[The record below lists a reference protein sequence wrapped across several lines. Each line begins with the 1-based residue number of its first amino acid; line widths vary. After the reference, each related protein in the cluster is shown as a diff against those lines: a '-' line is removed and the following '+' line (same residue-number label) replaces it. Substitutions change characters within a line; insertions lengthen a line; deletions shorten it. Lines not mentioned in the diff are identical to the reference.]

1 MSFALLTYNAV
12 YLNQVWQKA
21 VYMSW
26 ELPCSEQVAR
36 LEHGT
41 ARQKERTKSYS
52 IPSILGFPLT
62 ERSCSVTCYYTCKFI
77 LLEDNPYKVHH
88 SKIII
93 KVQQLQ
99 TFQFFTYL
107 IWVGIK
113 GEAAFIQLHVQF
125 SKRKSQRWVLI
136 VYGTVTPSGFT
147 QSVSKIKSEE
157 ET

>member
-1 MSFALLTYNAV
+1 
-12 YLNQVWQKA
+12 
-21 VYMSW
+21 MSW

-77 LLEDNPYKVHH
+77 LLEDNPYKVHR

-93 KVQQLQ
+93 KFNSYKHSSSSLTSSGLALKVRL
-99 TFQFFTYL
+99 
-107 IWVGIK
+107 
-113 GEAAFIQLHVQF
+113 
-125 SKRKSQRWVLI
+125 
-136 VYGTVTPSGFT
+136 PSSNCMYSFLKENPRGGFLLYME
-147 QSVSKIKSEE
+147 Q
-157 ET
+157 